1 MYTIKDVAKKT
12 GLTPYTIRY
21 YAKEGLLPTIGR
33 NEHGVRQFKEA
44 DLEAIYIIECL
55 KNCGMQI
62 KEIKEFTEWTLEG
75 DVTIGKRLEMFREKY
90 KILQQKMKQMQE
102 TLEALKYKV
111 WFYETAQAAGTIEIH
126 DKMKPEEIPQEMRE
140 IRERMK
146 HVERVARRD
155 FWIESKLEGGE

>member
-90 KILQQKMKQMQE
+90 GILQQKMKQMQE

-111 WFYETAQAAGTIEIH
+111 WFCKQLTTKDESFVRTNVRTFMRLYSVRHYAYRHTFVLKRNVRVIFGNA
-126 DKMKPEEIPQEMRE
+126 EE
-140 IRERMK
+140 
-146 HVERVARRD
+146 
-155 FWIESKLEGGE
+155 